1 MAVIVKAIVTMGNDK
16 PVPGSLTPAIPDQQ
30 S

>member
-1 MAVIVKAIVTMGNDK
+1 MGVIVKAIVTMGNDK
-16 PVPGSLTPAIPDQQ
+16 PVPGYLTPAIPDQQ